1 MPKDLRTFLA
11 EYRQK
16 YPDDVLEINRSVSKD
31 YQITALTMS
40 MEQNA
45 EKPIILF
52 KHVEGFRAPVVTNLF
67 ASQKRIARI
76 LGLSSEFE
84 LMSAWQQLSI
94 KRLKPVMNERSPIE
108 RIVFKGTDIDLNIF
122 PIPKHFKTDI
132 GAYITGGVT
141 IAKDPDTGVGN
152 LSYARLQLKG
162 KDKLGMSLH
171 SRGNLWD
178 IQRRCEERNQ
188 ALEVA
193 VVIGMHPAF
202 NIAAATRLPLGEDE
216 MELAGGLMGEP
227 VELMPAVSVDLFV
240 PAFAEMIIEGIVE
253 PKIREDEGPFGEY
266 TGYATSRSTRHV
278 MRVTAITCRED
289 MIYHDITPGA
299 ASEHLNLSKTSRVP
313 QFFSALKQTL
323 PNVVAMNY
331 PSSGTHFHCYLSMKK
346 NMEGQ
351 PRQAMSILFGL
362 DVYLKWV
369 VVVDEDIDVYNE
381 QQVLWALATRF
392 QADCDLYLQPDL
404 PCNLLDPSSRN
415 GLSAKLGMDAT
426 RKFGSDVITLTFSE
440 EIMQR
445 AKKSLED

>member
-1 MPKDLRTFLA
+1 
-11 EYRQK
+11 
-16 YPDDVLEINRSVSKD
+16 
-31 YQITALTMS
+31 
-40 MEQNA
+40 
-45 EKPIILF
+45 
-52 KHVEGFRAPVVTNLF
+52 
-67 ASQKRIARI
+67 
-76 LGLSSEFE
+76 
-84 LMSAWQQLSI
+84 
-94 KRLKPVMNERSPIE
+94 
-108 RIVFKGTDIDLNIF
+108 
-122 PIPKHFKTDI
+122 
-132 GAYITGGVT
+132 
-141 IAKDPDTGVGN
+141 
-152 LSYARLQLKG
+152 
-162 KDKLGMSLH
+162 
-171 SRGNLWD
+171 
-178 IQRRCEERNQ
+178 
-188 ALEVA
+188 
-193 VVIGMHPAF
+193 
-202 NIAAATRLPLGEDE
+202 
-216 MELAGGLMGEP
+216 
-227 VELMPAVSVDLFV
+227 
-240 PAFAEMIIEGIVE
+240 
-253 PKIREDEGPFGEY
+253 
-266 TGYATSRSTRHV
+266 
-278 MRVTAITCRED
+278 
-289 MIYHDITPGA
+289 
-299 ASEHLNLSKTSRVP
+299 LNLSKTSRVP